1 MERDGRV
8 VLGAFAVNWAA
19 SVVASLVLLLVPNVA
34 FVALIHVLLFAGMPI
49 AGFVWFLR
57 DSVGGGRAQW
67 LVLVSVLF
75 QVFLASLPWLVL
87 FSPVVR
93 TFV

>member
-1 MERDGRV
+1 MEWDGRV
-8 VLGAFAVNWAA
+8 VVGAFAVNWAA

-34 FVALIHVLLFAGMPI
+34 FVAWIHVLLFAGMPI

-57 DSVGGGRAQW
+57 DSVGGRAQW
-67 LVLVSVLF
+67 QVLVSVLF

-87 FSPVVR
+87 FSPVVH